1 MENKQVTAEDLKKE
15 ISDYLGDTT
24 YNCTRVW
31 SAWEYGT
38 MSRDDFKLAQDDDD
52 FMDSLVGIFEK
63 FLSQARQESRR
74 EGRLEGL
81 REMDEALCDME
92 KWFYEYEDNKSKE
105 SYIKRD
111 LAIDCVEKLRQE
123 YKK

>member
-63 FLSQARQESRR
+63 FLSQARQE
-74 EGRLEGL
+74 
-81 REMDEALCDME
+81 A
-92 KWFYEYEDNKSKE
+92 
-105 SYIKRD
+105 
-111 LAIDCVEKLRQE
+111 VEE
-123 YKK
+123 YKAFMRSKLSGLQDDSGKDISRHFQ